1 MLIFYLMYQKS
12 NNYRNGSTKLAVFWA
27 IGYLFLS
34 AVKMLFNG
42 VQKSKYPLFRRLRLL
57 VYLKCPFYNKKM

>member
-42 VQKSKYPLFRRLRLL
+42 VIMLSKKFSSPVNNSR
-57 VYLKCPFYNKKM
+57 

>member
-12 NNYRNGSTKLAVFWA
+12 NNYRNGSTKLAEFWA

-42 VQKSKYPLFRRLRLL
+42 VIMLSKKFSSPVNNSR
-57 VYLKCPFYNKKM
+57 